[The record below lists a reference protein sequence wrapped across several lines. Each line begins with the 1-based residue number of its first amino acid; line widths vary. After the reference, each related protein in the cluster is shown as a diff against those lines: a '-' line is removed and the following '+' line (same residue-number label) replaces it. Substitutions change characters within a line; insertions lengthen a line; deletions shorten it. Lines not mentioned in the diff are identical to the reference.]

1 MQIAVSNIGCMLSN
15 GHLYVKVVIDMNC
28 HCSEWKLV
36 VGMKYIDFGS
46 CHIVAFNK
54 CRVHPIK

>member
-1 MQIAVSNIGCMLSN
+1 MGDQRRKSFVMQIAVSTIGCMLSN

-36 VGMKYIDFGS
+36 VGMKYIDFA
-46 CHIVAFNK
+46 I
-54 CRVHPIK
+54 IL